1 MRTFTLTLL
10 AALLY
15 LGAWAQAEQPRF
27 MSADTASKAPDQLE
41 LHCLPEHVS
50 VKMAN
55 GRTKSISAVQAGD
68 TVITYAN
75 DQITTTLVQQVD
87 KLENIGTALTQ
98 LYLRP
103 VDELAASR
111 SSWPMVPAL
120 LLEATPCH
128 PVQTTAGRKRVEE
141 LVKGDVLY
149 CYESATGSVSA
160 WKVGLIQVNAGK
172 LSTGYN
178 LITETGTYLAENVV
192 VLGK

>member
-27 MSADTASKAPDQLE
+27 MPADTASEAPAQLE

-50 VKMAN
+50 VKMAD
-55 GRTKSISAVQAGD
+55 GSTRSIAAVQVGD
-68 TVITYAN
+68 AVVAYVN

-87 KLENIGTALTQ
+87 KLENVGASLTQ

-103 VDELAASR
+103 VDELTASR

-149 CYESATGSVSA
+149 CYEAATGAVSA
-160 WKVGLIQVNAGK
+160 WKVGLIQANAGK
-172 LSTGYN
+172 LNTGYN
-178 LITETGTYLAENVV
+178 LITETGSYLAENVV